1 MGQKRIVAS
10 AAILVLALM
19 VAFPAVSLL
28 AGESST
34 DTTDLSTT
42 ASSVTEAYCKLP
54 LLFIENRGQVDEAVR
69 YYVTASG
76 QTIYF
81 TEENIVFDLMRS
93 DGAEADGTAERLV
106 FSLDFL
112 GANSQPAIEGNGK
125 DGAVVNYLIGNDPE
139 TWYANIPSY
148 RELIYSDIYP
158 NIDLRLYSNGGM
170 LRYDFVVNPGET
182 PEVIALA
189 YSGIDSLAIIDSELV
204 IGTVFGDMVQSQ
216 PYIYQQIGDEVVE
229 VEGGFRLDSDNTYG
243 FHVAAYNTHYPLVID
258 PMLLDYATYL
268 GGTDDDGGNGIAVD
282 SNNYAYVTGHT
293 ESPNFPTKNPFQGAK
308 AGQYDAFVTKLA
320 QDGKTLMYSTYLGG
334 SDDDEAY
341 KIAVDPDGNAYVTGV
356 TKSGNFPTKN
366 PFQGSLNGTVD
377 VFVTKLSPAGN
388 VLVYSTYLGGDDIDW
403 GYAIALDTDNYA
415 YVTGF
420 TQSLV
425 FPTQNPYQPAFGGGV
440 KDAFVTK
447 LSQNGASLVYSTY
460 LGGSGDELGEGIAVD
475 SNDNAYVDGYTD
487 SNLPTPFP
495 TTAGA
500 YQVVLDGEV
509 DAFVTK
515 LSPAGSAL
523 VYSTYLGGKWEDYAH
538 DIALDSEGHVYTTGK
553 TEGPGDFPITAG
565 AFQTSFG
572 GGNYDAFVT
581 KLAQDGKTLV
591 YSTYLGGDSFD
602 LAEGIVVDPENHAY
616 VAGETWS
623 STGTLPI
630 TPDAFQPAYAG
641 NGDAFTTKLSPDGKA
656 LVYSSYLGG
665 TGWDIGTGIALDP
678 DDHAYV
684 SGWTQSPDFPTTDG
698 AFMESPGG
706 VSYPDTW
713 DAFAVKIMAPCD
725 LGTDSTTGGSV
736 TDPGEGTF
744 TYEKGTVVDLV
755 ATPDGGYQFDNWTGD
770 VSTIADVNDATT
782 TITMNG
788 DYSIT
793 AAFEET
799 PFVQYDLS
807 INATGGGSVTEP
819 GEGVFPYVEGTA
831 VDLVATPDAGY
842 RFVEWTGNVAT
853 IANVNATSTNITMND
868 DYSIT
873 ADFEETPSG
882 QYDLSINSTGGG
894 SVTEPGEGVFPY
906 DGGTAVDLVATPSA
920 GYRFVEWTGD
930 VATIAD
936 VDAASTNITMS
947 GNYSVTA
954 NFVGVEAGGV
964 GIKAGDWIKV
974 TYTITGLPAGQL
986 YPEWL
991 RLEFLSING
1000 TIADVRATL
1009 RISNGTEQS
1018 DTGPVD
1024 VVSGSEVPGLAGIA
1038 ISANRT
1044 TGDSVYIAGYGNVTI
1059 AGEVTRTYAGA
1070 NRTVVYA
1077 SFSQNETQVTYY
1089 WDKLTGVM
1097 VEISST
1103 SPDITATA
1111 KATETN
1117 MWGATT
1123 VRMPWWPWIIVGV
1136 VVVGLV
1142 IFFLRRRR
1150 AARPEVQAN

>member
-1 MGQKRIVAS
+1 MWQKRIFAS
-10 AAILVLALM
+10 AAVLVLALM
-19 VAFPAVSLL
+19 VAFPSVDLL

-34 DTTDLSTT
+34 DTTDLSTI
-42 ASSVTEAYCKLP
+42 ASSVPEAYGKLP
-54 LLFIENRGQVDEAVR
+54 LLFIENQGQADEAVR

-76 QTIYF
+76 QTVYF

-93 DGAEADGTAERLV
+93 DGAEADGTADRLV

-112 GANSQPAIEGNGK
+112 GANSQPAIEGSGR
-125 DGAVVNYLIGNDPE
+125 DGAVVNYFVGNDPE
-139 TWYANIPSY
+139 KWYANVPTY
-148 RELIYSDIYP
+148 RELVYRDIYP
-158 NIDLRLYSNGGM
+158 NIDLRLYGNGGM
-170 LRYDFVVNPGET
+170 LRYDFVVSPGAT
-182 PEVIALA
+182 PEAIALA
-189 YSGIDSLAIIDSELV
+189 YNGIDCLAIIDGELV
-204 IGTVFGDMVQSQ
+204 IGTGFGDVVQSQ
-216 PYIYQQIGDEVVE
+216 PYIYQHIGDEMVE
-229 VEGGFRLDSDNTYG
+229 IEGGFRLGSDKTYG
-243 FHVAAYNTHYPLVID
+243 FHVAAYNNNYPLIID
-258 PMLLDYATYL
+258 PMLLDYSTYL
-268 GGTDDDGGNGIAVD
+268 GGTLDDGGNGIAVGSD
-282 SNNYAYVTGHT
+282 NYAYVTGHT
-293 ESPNFPTKNPFQGAK
+293 ESGNFPTKGAYQGVL

-320 QDGKTLMYSTYLGG
+320 QDGKTLVYSTYLGG

-341 KIAVDPDGNAYVTGV
+341 KIAVDAGGNAYVTGY
-356 TKSGNFPTKN
+356 TESGNFPTKN
-366 PFQGSLNGTVD
+366 PFQGGLSGVAD
-377 VFVTKLSPAGN
+377 IFVTKLSPAGN
-388 VLVYSTYLGGDDIDW
+388 VLVYSTYLGGEDIDW

-440 KDAFVTK
+440 QDAFVTK

-460 LGGSGDELGEGIAVD
+460 LGGSGDDLGEGIAVD

-495 TTAGA
+495 TTGGA
-500 YQVVLDGEV
+500 YQVVFGGEV

-515 LSPAGSAL
+515 LAQDGASL
-523 VYSTYLGGKWEDYAH
+523 VYSTYLGGDWEDYAH
-538 DIALDSEGHVYTTGK
+538 DIALDSEGHAYATGK
-553 TEGPGDFPITAG
+553 TEGPGDFSITAG

-572 GGNYDAFVT
+572 GGNYDVFVT

-602 LAEGIVVDPENHAY
+602 LAEDIVVDPDNHAY

-641 NGDAFTTKLSPDGKA
+641 NGDAFATKLSPDGKA
-656 LVYSSYLGG
+656 LVYSTYLGG
-665 TGWDIGTGIALDP
+665 TGWDIGTGIALDH

-684 SGWTQSPDFPTTDG
+684 LGWTQSGDFPATDG

-713 DAFAVKIMAPCD
+713 DAFAVKIIAPYD
-725 LGTDSTTGGSV
+725 LTIASTAGGSV

-755 ATPDGGYQFDNWTGD
+755 ATTDAGYQFDNWTGN
-770 VSTIADVNDATT
+770 VGTIADVNAAAT

-793 AAFEET
+793 ANFEET
-799 PFVQYDLS
+799 P
-807 INATGGGSVTEP
+807 
-819 GEGVFPYVEGTA
+819 
-831 VDLVATPDAGY
+831 LV
-842 RFVEWTGNVAT
+842 
-853 IANVNATSTNITMND
+853 
-868 DYSIT
+868 
-873 ADFEETPSG
+873 
-882 QYDLSINSTGGG
+882 QYDLSINSTEGG
-894 SVTEPGEGVFPY
+894 SVTIPGEGVFTY
-906 DGGTAVDLVATPSA
+906 DEGKVVNLVTIPSA
-920 GYRFVEWTGD
+920 GYRFDKWTGD
-930 VATIAD
+930 VGTIAD
-936 VDAASTNITMS
+936 VDAPATNITMN
-947 GNYSVTA
+947 GNYSIMA
-954 NFVGVEAGGV
+954 NFVGVEAGDV

-974 TYTITGLPAGQL
+974 TYTLTGWPAGQP

-991 RLEFLSING
+991 KLEFLSVNG
-1000 TIADVRATL
+1000 TIATVRATL
-1009 RISNGTEQS
+1009 RMSDGNEQS
-1018 DTGPVD
+1018 GTGPVD

-1038 ISANRT
+1038 ISTNRT
-1044 TGDSVYIAGYGNVTI
+1044 TGDSVYIAGYGNLAI
-1059 AGEVTRTYAGA
+1059 EGEATRTYAGA
-1070 NRTVVYA
+1070 NRTAVYA

-1103 SPDITATA
+1103 SPGITAAA

-1123 VRMPWWPWIIVGV
+1123 VRMPWWPWIIVGAAAA
-1136 VVVGLV
+1136 GLA
-1142 IFFLRRRR
+1142 IFFTRRRR
-1150 AARPEVQAN
+1150 TGQAKAG